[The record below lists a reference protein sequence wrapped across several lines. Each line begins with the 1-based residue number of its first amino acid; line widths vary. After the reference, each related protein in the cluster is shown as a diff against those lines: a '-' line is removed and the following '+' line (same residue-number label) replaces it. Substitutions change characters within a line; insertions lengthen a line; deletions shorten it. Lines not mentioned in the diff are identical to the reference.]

1 MIFSMGSIEQ
11 FHGSFKYLERRTSHD
26 RNNNRYV
33 EIIYQNDPE
42 MNLRLDLFSDL
53 FYLDARSRDVQ
64 NTERHER
71 HERQKAS
78 KMSKSPTRSG
88 S

>member
-1 MIFSMGSIEQ
+1 MIFSTGSIEQ
-11 FHGSFKYLERRTSHD
+11 FHGSFKYLESRTSHD

-64 NTERHER
+64 NTERVHIEYR
-71 HERQKAS
+71 EYTA
-78 KMSKSPTRSG
+78 KSYQIK
-88 S
+88 